1 MSTHSASLMFFPVAH
16 WGKTSDRMCF
26 MSYAILRTEKLK
38 TMGNIAASLSH
49 NYRLRPTPNADPT
62 RLKNNEHDLK
72 TARQV
77 MDGIKNR
84 LPEKTRKN
92 AVLAI
97 EYLITASPDWNG
109 WKNKEKDSE
118 FFDKAKEWLIKKHGA
133 ENVISTT
140 IHRDETTPHM
150 AVYVVPIDSKG
161 NLNAREFLGGR
172 AKLSKMQTD
181 FHDQV
186 KDLGLE
192 RGLEGSKAEHTTIKD
207 FYAEIQKPD
216 NEKYLIQKPPLKT
229 ITYNDSTIH
238 MLDGKP
244 LKDEKLQKYFGSLFD
259 EQHEYY
265 QKQSLKAQEALSV
278 KLSEQIIKTEKEA
291 EAHRN
296 AVKQIKK
303 LEKKI
308 DKMLDEFS
316 QIIEF
321 KELFP
326 NDYKEIEQ
334 SLKDR
339 IQDHKN
345 QLIRKR
351 EEDARFEAQLRAHR
365 EQLTKEQE
373 RQQAIEFRKTLES
386 DRKMQIEA
394 DRAHLRSKV
403 GECTTEPEKL
413 AYNAIQSKLDGVIRE
428 GANYT
433 VLLDNNEPTTNP
445 YAEILRLMYDREVYD
460 FKKKLEIILNQ
471 CADSKSKDY
480 DDTFRSW
487 GTRPSYYDNF
497 DSSAKYIVAIQSII
511 DDQVQEGGVLA
522 YEKANEVKRALSDV
536 LVGKCKNEYDVL
548 LVDEKSKERQRQ
560 YNESLELSNKNQ
572 LDNSLYFEEEKKK
585 GNDFEM

>member
-1 MSTHSASLMFFPVAH
+1 
-16 WGKTSDRMCF
+16 

-38 TMGNIAASLSH
+38 TIGNIAASLSH
-49 NYRLRPTPNADPT
+49 NYRNRPTPNADPYRT
-62 RLKNNEHDLK
+62 VNNEHDLK
-72 TARQV
+72 TAGQV

-84 LPEKTRKN
+84 LPEKTRSN
-92 AVLAI
+92 AVLCV
-97 EYLITASPDWNG
+97 EYLITMSPDWSG
-109 WKNKEKDSE
+109 LGTEKEAD
-118 FFDKAKEWLIKKHGA
+118 FFKRSVEWLKQRHGA
-133 ENVISTT
+133 ENVISTS
-140 IHRDETTPHM
+140 IHRDETTPHLV
-150 AVYVVPIDSKG
+150 AYVVPIDLEGK
-161 NLNAREFLGGR
+161 LNAREFLGGR

-207 FYAEIQKPD
+207 FYAEIQKPND
-216 NEKYLIQKPPLKT
+216 KKYLIQKPPLKT
-229 ITYNDSTIH
+229 VTYNESTIH
-238 MLDGKP
+238 ALDGKS
-244 LKDEKLQKYFGSLFD
+244 LKDEKIQKYFGSLFD

-365 EQLTKEQE
+365 QQLAKEQE
-373 RQQAIEFRKTLES
+373 RQQAIEFRNTLES

-394 DRAHLRSKV
+394 DRAYLRSKV

-413 AYNAIQSKLDGVIRE
+413 AYNAIQSKLEGVISE

-433 VLLDNNEPTTNP
+433 ALLDNNEPTTNP
-445 YAEILRLMYDREVYD
+445 YAEILRLMNDREVYD

-548 LVDEKSKERQRQ
+548 LSDEQTKERQRKYDEKVEQ
-560 YNESLELSNKNQ
+560 SNKNQ
-572 LDNSLYFEEEKKK
+572 IDKGVHFEQEK
-585 GNDFEM
+585 

>member
-1 MSTHSASLMFFPVAH
+1 MFFPVAH

-38 TMGNIAASLSH
+38 TIGNIAASLSH
-49 NYRLRPTPNADPT
+49 NYRNRPTPNADPYRT
-62 RLKNNEHDLK
+62 VNNEHDLK
-72 TARQV
+72 TAGQV
-77 MDGIKNR
+77 MDRVKNR
-84 LPEKTRKN
+84 LPEKTRSN
-92 AVLAI
+92 AVLCV
-97 EYLITASPDWNG
+97 EYLITMSPDWSG
-109 WKNKEKDSE
+109 LGTEKEAD
-118 FFDKAKEWLIKKHGA
+118 FFKRSIEWLKQRHGA
-133 ENVISTT
+133 ENVISTS
-140 IHRDETTPHM
+140 IHRDETTPHLV
-150 AVYVVPIDSKG
+150 AYVVPIDSQGK
-161 NLNAREFLGGR
+161 LNAREFLGGR

-216 NEKYLIQKPPLKT
+216 NEKYLIQKPALKT

-244 LKDEKLQKYFGSLFD
+244 LKDEKLQKYFESLFD

-265 QKQSLKAQEALSV
+265 QKQSLKAQESLSV

-316 QIIEF
+316 QVIEF
-321 KELFP
+321 KKLFP

-365 EQLTKEQE
+365 EQLAKEQE
-373 RQQAIEFRKTLES
+373 RQQAIEFRKVLEN
-386 DRKMQIEA
+386 DRRTQIEA
-394 DRAHLRSKV
+394 DRAHLWDKV

-413 AYNAIQSKLDGVIRE
+413 AYNAIQSKLEGVIRE

-433 VLLDNNEPTTNP
+433 ALLDNNEPTTNP
-445 YAEILRLMYDREVYD
+445 YAEILRLMNDREVYD

-511 DDQVQEGGVLA
+511 DDQVQEGGVWA

-548 LVDEKSKERQRQ
+548 LIDEKSKERQSK
-560 YNESLELSNKNQ
+560 YNESVELSNKNQ
-572 LDNSLYFEEEKKK
+572 LDSGVYFEEQKKK

>member
-1 MSTHSASLMFFPVAH
+1 MAH

-365 EQLTKEQE
+365 EQLAKEQE

>member
-1 MSTHSASLMFFPVAH
+1 MFFPVAH

-365 EQLTKEQE
+365 EQLAKEQE

>member
-1 MSTHSASLMFFPVAH
+1 MAH

-316 QIIEF
+316 QVIEF
-321 KELFP
+321 KKLFP

-365 EQLTKEQE
+365 EQLAKEQE

-548 LVDEKSKERQRQ
+548 LIDEKSKERQSK
-560 YNESLELSNKNQ
+560 YNETVELSNKNQ

>member
-1 MSTHSASLMFFPVAH
+1 
-16 WGKTSDRMCF
+16 
-26 MSYAILRTEKLK
+26 
-38 TMGNIAASLSH
+38 MGNIAASLSH
-49 NYRLRPTPNADPT
+49 NYRNRPTPNADPYRT
-62 RLKNNEHDLK
+62 VNNEHDLK
-72 TARQV
+72 TAGQV

-84 LPEKTRKN
+84 LPEKTRSN
-92 AVLAI
+92 AVLCV
-97 EYLITASPDWNG
+97 EYLITMSPDWSG
-109 WKNKEKDSE
+109 LGTEKEAN
-118 FFDKAKEWLIKKHGA
+118 FFKRSLEWLKQRHGA
-133 ENVISTT
+133 ENVISTS
-140 IHRDETTPHM
+140 IHRDETTPHLV
-150 AVYVVPIDSKG
+150 AYVVPIDSQGK
-161 NLNAREFLGGR
+161 LNAREFLGGR

-229 ITYNDSTIH
+229 ITYNDSAIH

-278 KLSEQIIKTEKEA
+278 KLSEQIIKTEKGA

-334 SLKDR
+334 SLKGR
-339 IQDHKN
+339 IEDHKN

-365 EQLTKEQE
+365 EQLAKEQE

-403 GECTTEPEKL
+403 GECTTKPEKL
-413 AYNAIQSKLDGVIRE
+413 AYNAIQSKLEGVIGE
-428 GANYT
+428 GANYPA
-433 VLLDNNEPTTNP
+433 LLDNNEPTTNP
-445 YAEILRLMYDREVYD
+445 YAEILRLMDDREAYD

-471 CADSKSKDY
+471 CADSKNKGY
-480 DDTFRSW
+480 DDTYNGW
-487 GTRPSYYDNF
+487 GTKPSYYDSF
-497 DSSAKYIVAIQSII
+497 DTSAKYIVAIQSII
-511 DDQVQEGGVLA
+511 DDQVQEGGSWS
-522 YEKANEVKRALSDV
+522 YEKASEVKSALSDV

-548 LVDEKSKERQRQ
+548 LIDEKSKERQRQ
-560 YNESLELSNKNQ
+560 YNESVELSNKKQ
-572 LDNSLYFEEEKKK
+572 LDNGVYFEQEKKR

>member
-1 MSTHSASLMFFPVAH
+1 MSKV
-16 WGKTSDRMCF
+16 
-26 MSYAILRTEKLK
+26 ILRTGKLK
-38 TMGNIAASLSH
+38 TIGNIASSLSH
-49 NYRLRPTPNADPT
+49 NYRTRPTPNADPSRT
-62 RLKNNEHDLK
+62 ANNQHDLK
-72 TARQV
+72 TAGQV
-77 MDGIKNR
+77 LDGIKNR
-84 LPEKTRKN
+84 LPEKTRSN
-92 AVLAI
+92 AVLCV
-97 EYLITASPDWNG
+97 EYLITMSPDWSG
-109 WKNKEKDSE
+109 LGTEREAD
-118 FFDKAKEWLIKKHGA
+118 FFKTSVEWLKQKHGA
-133 ENVISTT
+133 ENVISTS
-140 IHRDETTPHM
+140 IHRDETTPHLV
-150 AVYVVPIDSKG
+150 AYVVPIDSQGK
-161 NLNAREFLGGR
+161 LNAREFLGGR

-181 FHDQV
+181 FHNEV
-186 KDLGLE
+186 KHLGLE
-192 RGLEGSKAEHTTIKD
+192 RGLEGSKAEHTTIRE

-216 NEKYLIQKPPLKT
+216 DKKYLIQKPPLKT
-229 ITYNDSTIH
+229 VTYNESTIH
-238 MLDGKP
+238 ALDGKS
-244 LKDEKLQKYFGSLFD
+244 LKDEKIQKYFGSLFD

-365 EQLTKEQE
+365 EQLAKEQE
-373 RQQAIEFRKTLES
+373 RQQAIEFRKTLEN
-386 DRKMQIEA
+386 DRRTQIEA
-394 DRAHLRSKV
+394 DRAHLRNKV
-403 GECTTEPEKL
+403 GECTAETEKL
-413 AYNAIQSKLDGVIRE
+413 AYSAIQSKLEGVVRDGS
-428 GANYT
+428 NYAA
-433 VLLDNNEPTTNP
+433 LLDNNEPKTNP
-445 YAEILRLMYDREVYD
+445 YAEILRLMDDREAYD

-471 CADSKSKDY
+471 CAESKNKDY
-480 DDTFRSW
+480 DDTFNGW
-487 GTRPSYYDNF
+487 GTKPSYYDNF
-497 DSSAKYIVAIQSII
+497 DSSAKYIFAIQSII
-511 DDQVQEGGVLA
+511 DDQVQEGGAWA

-548 LVDEKSKERQRQ
+548 LSDEQTKERQRKYDEQ
-560 YNESLELSNKNQ
+560 VELSNKNQ
-572 LDNSLYFEEEKKK
+572 IDKGVHFEQEKKK

>member
-1 MSTHSASLMFFPVAH
+1 VAH

-291 EAHRN
+291 QAHKN
-296 AVKQIKK
+296 AVKEIKK

-316 QIIEF
+316 QVIEF

-365 EQLTKEQE
+365 EQLAKEQE

>member
-1 MSTHSASLMFFPVAH
+1 MSKV
-16 WGKTSDRMCF
+16 
-26 MSYAILRTEKLK
+26 ILRTGKLK
-38 TMGNIAASLSH
+38 TIGNIASSLSH
-49 NYRLRPTPNADPT
+49 NYRTRPTPNADPSRT
-62 RLKNNEHDLK
+62 ANNQHDLK
-72 TARQV
+72 TAGQV
-77 MDGIKNR
+77 LDGIKNR
-84 LPEKTRKN
+84 LPEKTRSN
-92 AVLAI
+92 AVLCV
-97 EYLITASPDWNG
+97 EYLITMSPDWSG
-109 WKNKEKDSE
+109 LGTDREAD
-118 FFDKAKEWLIKKHGA
+118 FFKTSVEWLKQKHGA
-133 ENVISTT
+133 ENVISTS
-140 IHRDETTPHM
+140 IHRDETTPHLV
-150 AVYVVPIDSKG
+150 AYVVPIDSQGK
-161 NLNAREFLGGR
+161 LNAREFLGGR

-181 FHDQV
+181 FHNEV
-186 KDLGLE
+186 KHLGLE
-192 RGLEGSKAEHTTIKD
+192 RGLEGSKAEHTTIRE

-216 NEKYLIQKPPLKT
+216 DKKYLIQKPPLKT
-229 ITYNDSTIH
+229 VTYNESTIH
-238 MLDGKP
+238 ALDGKS
-244 LKDEKLQKYFGSLFD
+244 LKDEKIQKYFGSLFD

-321 KELFP
+321 KELFS

-365 EQLTKEQE
+365 EQLAKEQE
-373 RQQAIEFRKTLES
+373 RQQAIEFRKTLEN
-386 DRKMQIEA
+386 DRRTQIEA
-394 DRAHLRSKV
+394 DRAHLRNKV
-403 GECTTEPEKL
+403 GECTAETEKL
-413 AYNAIQSKLDGVIRE
+413 AYSAIQSKLEGVVRDGS
-428 GANYT
+428 NYAA
-433 VLLDNNEPTTNP
+433 LLDNNEPKTNP
-445 YAEILRLMYDREVYD
+445 YAEILRLMDDREAYD

-471 CADSKSKDY
+471 CAESKNKDY
-480 DDTFRSW
+480 DDTFNGW
-487 GTRPSYYDNF
+487 GTKPSYYDNF

-511 DDQVQEGGVLA
+511 DDQVQEGGAWA

-548 LVDEKSKERQRQ
+548 LSDEQTKERQRKYDEQ
-560 YNESLELSNKNQ
+560 VELSNKNQ
-572 LDNSLYFEEEKKK
+572 IDKGVHFEQEKKK

>member
-1 MSTHSASLMFFPVAH
+1 MCYMSKV
-16 WGKTSDRMCF
+16 
-26 MSYAILRTEKLK
+26 ILRTEKLK
-38 TMGNIAASLSH
+38 TIGNIASSLSH
-49 NYRLRPTPNADPT
+49 NYRTRPTPNADPSRT
-62 RLKNNEHDLK
+62 VNNQHDLK
-72 TARQV
+72 TAGQV
-77 MDGIKNR
+77 LDGIKNR
-84 LPEKTRKN
+84 LPEKTRSN
-92 AVLAI
+92 AVLCV
-97 EYLITASPDWNG
+97 EYLITMSPDWSG
-109 WKNKEKDSE
+109 LGTEKEAD
-118 FFDKAKEWLIKKHGA
+118 FFKKSVEWLKQKHGA
-133 ENVISTT
+133 ENVISTS
-140 IHRDETTPHM
+140 IHRDETTPHLV
-150 AVYVVPIDSKG
+150 AYVVPIDSQGK
-161 NLNAREFLGGR
+161 LNAREFLGGR

-181 FHDQV
+181 FHNEV
-186 KDLGLE
+186 KHLGLE
-192 RGLEGSKAEHTTIKD
+192 RGLEGSKAEHTTIRE

-216 NEKYLIQKPPLKT
+216 DKKYLIQKPPLKT
-229 ITYNDSTIH
+229 VTYNESTIH
-238 MLDGKP
+238 ALDGKS
-244 LKDEKLQKYFGSLFD
+244 LKDEKIQKYFGSLFD

-321 KELFP
+321 KQLFP

-365 EQLTKEQE
+365 QQLAKEQE
-373 RQQAIEFRKTLES
+373 RQQAIEFRNTLES

-403 GECTTEPEKL
+403 GECTAEPEKL
-413 AYNAIQSKLDGVIRE
+413 AYNAIQSKLEGVIRE

-433 VLLDNNEPTTNP
+433 ALLDNNEPTTNP
-445 YAEILRLMYDREVYD
+445 YAEILRLMNDREVYD

-511 DDQVQEGGVLA
+511 DDQVQEGGVWA

>member
-1 MSTHSASLMFFPVAH
+1 
-16 WGKTSDRMCF
+16 

-38 TMGNIAASLSH
+38 TIGNIAASLSH
-49 NYRLRPTPNADPT
+49 NYRNRPTPNADPYRT
-62 RLKNNEHDLK
+62 VNNEHDLK
-72 TARQV
+72 TAGQV

-84 LPEKTRKN
+84 LPEKTRSN
-92 AVLAI
+92 AVLCV
-97 EYLITASPDWNG
+97 EYLITMSPDWSG
-109 WKNKEKDSE
+109 LGTEKEAD
-118 FFDKAKEWLIKKHGA
+118 FFKRSVEWLKQRHGA
-133 ENVISTT
+133 ENVISTS
-140 IHRDETTPHM
+140 IHRDETTPHLV
-150 AVYVVPIDSKG
+150 AYVVPIDLEGK
-161 NLNAREFLGGR
+161 LNAREFLGGR

-181 FHDQV
+181 FHNEV
-186 KDLGLE
+186 KNLGLE
-192 RGLEGSKAEHTTIKD
+192 RGLEGSKAEHTTIRE

-216 NEKYLIQKPPLKT
+216 DKKYLIQKPPLKT
-229 ITYNDSTIH
+229 VTYNESTIH
-238 MLDGKP
+238 ALDGKS
-244 LKDEKLQKYFGSLFD
+244 LKDEKIQKYFGSLFD

-278 KLSEQIIKTEKEA
+278 KLSEQIIKTEKEV

-321 KELFP
+321 KQLFP

-365 EQLTKEQE
+365 EQLAKEQE
-373 RQQAIEFRKTLES
+373 RQQAIEFRKVLEN
-386 DRKMQIEA
+386 DRRTQIEA
-394 DRAHLRSKV
+394 DRAHLWDKV

-413 AYNAIQSKLDGVIRE
+413 AYNAIQSKLEGVIRE

-433 VLLDNNEPTTNP
+433 ALLDNNEPTTNP
-445 YAEILRLMYDREVYD
+445 YAEILRLMNDRGVYD

-511 DDQVQEGGVLA
+511 DDQVQEGGVWA

-548 LVDEKSKERQRQ
+548 LIDEKSKERQSK
-560 YNESLELSNKNQ
+560 YNESVELSNKNQ
-572 LDNSLYFEEEKKK
+572 LDNVLYFEEQKKK

>member
-1 MSTHSASLMFFPVAH
+1 MSKV
-16 WGKTSDRMCF
+16 
-26 MSYAILRTEKLK
+26 ILRTEKLK
-38 TMGNIAASLSH
+38 TIGNIASSLSH
-49 NYRLRPTPNADPT
+49 NYRTRPTPNADPSRT
-62 RLKNNEHDLK
+62 VNNQHDLK
-72 TARQV
+72 TAGQV
-77 MDGIKNR
+77 LDGIKNR
-84 LPEKTRKN
+84 LPEKTRSN
-92 AVLAI
+92 AVLCV
-97 EYLITASPDWNG
+97 EYLITMSPDWSG
-109 WKNKEKDSE
+109 LGTEKEAD
-118 FFDKAKEWLIKKHGA
+118 FFKTSVEWLKQKHGA
-133 ENVISTT
+133 ENVISTS
-140 IHRDETTPHM
+140 IHRDETTPHLV
-150 AVYVVPIDSKG
+150 AYVVPIDSQGK
-161 NLNAREFLGGR
+161 LNAREFLGGR

-181 FHDQV
+181 FHNEV
-186 KDLGLE
+186 KHLGLE
-192 RGLEGSKAEHTTIKD
+192 RGLEGSKAEHTTIRE

-216 NEKYLIQKPPLKT
+216 DKKYLIQKPPLKT
-229 ITYNDSTIH
+229 VTYNESTIH
-238 MLDGKP
+238 ALDGKS
-244 LKDEKLQKYFGSLFD
+244 LKDEKIQKYFGSLFD

-321 KELFP
+321 KDLFP

-365 EQLTKEQE
+365 EQLAKEQE
-373 RQQAIEFRKTLES
+373 RQQAIEFRKTLEN
-386 DRKMQIEA
+386 DRRTQIEA
-394 DRAHLRSKV
+394 DRAHLRNKV
-403 GECTTEPEKL
+403 GECTAETEKL
-413 AYNAIQSKLDGVIRE
+413 AYSAIQSKLEGVVRDGS
-428 GANYT
+428 NYAA
-433 VLLDNNEPTTNP
+433 LLDNNEPKTNP
-445 YAEILRLMYDREVYD
+445 YAEILRLMDDREAYD

-471 CADSKSKDY
+471 CAESKNKDY
-480 DDTFRSW
+480 DDTFNGW
-487 GTRPSYYDNF
+487 GTKPSYYDNF

-511 DDQVQEGGVLA
+511 DDQVQEGGAWA

-548 LVDEKSKERQRQ
+548 LSDEQTKERQRKYDEQ
-560 YNESLELSNKNQ
+560 VELSNKNQ
-572 LDNSLYFEEEKKK
+572 IDKGVHFEQEKKK

>member
-1 MSTHSASLMFFPVAH
+1 
-16 WGKTSDRMCF
+16 

-49 NYRLRPTPNADPT
+49 NYRNRPTPNADPYRT
-62 RLKNNEHDLK
+62 INNEHDLK
-72 TARQV
+72 TAGQV

-84 LPEKTRKN
+84 LPEKTRSN
-92 AVLAI
+92 AVLCV
-97 EYLITASPDWNG
+97 EYLITMSPDWSG
-109 WKNKEKDSE
+109 LGTEKEAD
-118 FFDKAKEWLIKKHGA
+118 FFKRSLEWLKQRHGA
-133 ENVISTT
+133 ENVISTS
-140 IHRDETTPHM
+140 IHRDETTPHLV
-150 AVYVVPIDSKG
+150 AYVVPIDSQGK
-161 NLNAREFLGGR
+161 LNAREFLGGR

-229 ITYNDSTIH
+229 ITYNDSAIH

-291 EAHRN
+291 EAHRS

-351 EEDARFEAQLRAHR
+351 EEDERFEAQLRAHR
-365 EQLTKEQE
+365 EQLAKEQE

-403 GECTTEPEKL
+403 GECTTKPEKL
-413 AYNAIQSKLDGVIRE
+413 AYNAIQSKLEGVIGE
-428 GANYT
+428 GANYPA
-433 VLLDNNEPTTNP
+433 LLDNNEPTTNP
-445 YAEILRLMYDREVYD
+445 YAEILRLMDDREAYD

-471 CADSKSKDY
+471 CADSKNKGY
-480 DDTFRSW
+480 DDTYNGW
-487 GTRPSYYDNF
+487 GTKPSYYDSF
-497 DSSAKYIVAIQSII
+497 DTSAKYIVAIQSII
-511 DDQVQEGGVLA
+511 DDQVQEGGSWS
-522 YEKANEVKRALSDV
+522 YEKASEVKRALSDV

-548 LVDEKSKERQRQ
+548 LIDEKSKERQRQ
-560 YNESLELSNKNQ
+560 YNESVELSNKNQ
-572 LDNSLYFEEEKKK
+572 LDNSLYFEEKKKK

>member
-1 MSTHSASLMFFPVAH
+1 
-16 WGKTSDRMCF
+16 MCF

-49 NYRLRPTPNADPT
+49 NYRNRPTPNADPYRT
-62 RLKNNEHDLK
+62 VNNEHDLK
-72 TARQV
+72 TAGQV

-181 FHDQV
+181 FYNEV
-186 KDLGLE
+186 KHLGLK

-216 NEKYLIQKPPLKT
+216 NEKYLIQKPHLKT
-229 ITYNDSTIH
+229 ITYNDSAIH

-291 EAHRN
+291 QAHKN
-296 AVKQIKK
+296 AVKEIKK

-316 QIIEF
+316 QVIEF

-365 EQLTKEQE
+365 EQLAKEQE

>member
-1 MSTHSASLMFFPVAH
+1 MAH

-365 EQLTKEQE
+365 EQLAKEQE

-511 DDQVQEGGVLA
+511 DDQVQEGGVWA

-548 LVDEKSKERQRQ
+548 LIDEKSKERQSK
-560 YNESLELSNKNQ
+560 YNESVELSNKNQ
-572 LDNSLYFEEEKKK
+572 LDSGVYFEEQKKK

>member
-1 MSTHSASLMFFPVAH
+1 MFFPVAH

-49 NYRLRPTPNADPT
+49 NYRNRPTPNADPYRT
-62 RLKNNEHDLK
+62 VNNEHDLK
-72 TARQV
+72 TAGQV

-84 LPEKTRKN
+84 LPEKTRSN
-92 AVLAI
+92 AVLCV
-97 EYLITASPDWNG
+97 EYLITMSPDWSG
-109 WKNKEKDSE
+109 LGTEKEAD
-118 FFDKAKEWLIKKHGA
+118 FFKRSLEWLKQRHGA
-133 ENVISTT
+133 ENVISTS
-140 IHRDETTPHM
+140 IHRDETTPHLV
-150 AVYVVPIDSKG
+150 AYVVPIDSQGK
-161 NLNAREFLGGR
+161 LNAREFLGGR

-229 ITYNDSTIH
+229 ITYNDSAIH

-334 SLKDR
+334 SLKNR

-365 EQLTKEQE
+365 EQLAKEQE

-403 GECTTEPEKL
+403 GECTTKPEKL
-413 AYNAIQSKLDGVIRE
+413 AYNAIQSKLEGVIGE
-428 GANYT
+428 GANYPA
-433 VLLDNNEPTTNP
+433 LLDNNEPTTNP
-445 YAEILRLMYDREVYD
+445 YAEILRLMDDREAYD

-471 CADSKSKDY
+471 CADSKNKGY
-480 DDTFRSW
+480 DDTYNGW
-487 GTRPSYYDNF
+487 GTKPSYYDSF
-497 DSSAKYIVAIQSII
+497 DTSAKYIVAIQSII
-511 DDQVQEGGVLA
+511 DDQVQEGGSWS
-522 YEKANEVKRALSDV
+522 YEKASEVKSALSDV

-548 LVDEKSKERQRQ
+548 LIDEKSKERQRQ
-560 YNESLELSNKNQ
+560 YNESVELSNKKQ
-572 LDNSLYFEEEKKK
+572 LDNGVYFEQEKKR

>member
-1 MSTHSASLMFFPVAH
+1 
-16 WGKTSDRMCF
+16 

-38 TMGNIAASLSH
+38 TIGNIAASLSH
-49 NYRLRPTPNADPT
+49 NYRNRPTPNADPYRT
-62 RLKNNEHDLK
+62 VNNEHDLK
-72 TARQV
+72 TAGQV

-84 LPEKTRKN
+84 LPEKTRSN
-92 AVLAI
+92 AVLCV
-97 EYLITASPDWNG
+97 EYLITMSPDWSG
-109 WKNKEKDSE
+109 LGTEKEAD
-118 FFDKAKEWLIKKHGA
+118 FFKRSVEWLKQRHGA
-133 ENVISTT
+133 ENVISTS
-140 IHRDETTPHM
+140 IHRDETTPHLV
-150 AVYVVPIDSKG
+150 AYVVPIDLEGK
-161 NLNAREFLGGR
+161 LNAREFLGGR

-207 FYAEIQKPD
+207 FYAEIQKPND
-216 NEKYLIQKPPLKT
+216 KKYLIQKPPLKT
-229 ITYNDSTIH
+229 VTYNESTIH
-238 MLDGKP
+238 ALDGKS
-244 LKDEKLQKYFGSLFD
+244 LKDEKIQKYFGSLFD

-365 EQLTKEQE
+365 QQLAKEQE
-373 RQQAIEFRKTLES
+373 RQQAIEFRNTLES

-394 DRAHLRSKV
+394 DRAYLRSKV

-413 AYNAIQSKLDGVIRE
+413 AYNAIQSKLEGVISE

-433 VLLDNNEPTTNP
+433 ALLDNNEPTTNP
-445 YAEILRLMYDREVYD
+445 YAEILRLMNDREVYD

-548 LVDEKSKERQRQ
+548 LSDEQTKERQRKYDEKVEQ
-560 YNESLELSNKNQ
+560 SNKNQ
-572 LDNSLYFEEEKKK
+572 IDKGVHFEQEKKK

>member
-1 MSTHSASLMFFPVAH
+1 
-16 WGKTSDRMCF
+16 
-26 MSYAILRTEKLK
+26 
-38 TMGNIAASLSH
+38 MGNIAASLSH
-49 NYRLRPTPNADPT
+49 TYRTRPTHNADPNRT
-62 RLKNNEHDLK
+62 VNNEHDLK
-72 TARQV
+72 TAGQV

-365 EQLTKEQE
+365 EQLAKEQE

-445 YAEILRLMYDREVYD
+445 YAEILRPMYDREVYD

>member
-1 MSTHSASLMFFPVAH
+1 MFFPVAH

>member
-1 MSTHSASLMFFPVAH
+1 M
-16 WGKTSDRMCF
+16 
-26 MSYAILRTEKLK
+26 
-38 TMGNIAASLSH
+38 
-49 NYRLRPTPNADPT
+49 
-62 RLKNNEHDLK
+62 
-72 TARQV
+72 
-77 MDGIKNR
+77 
-84 LPEKTRKN
+84 
-92 AVLAI
+92 
-97 EYLITASPDWNG
+97 
-109 WKNKEKDSE
+109 
-118 FFDKAKEWLIKKHGA
+118 IKKHGA

-365 EQLTKEQE
+365 EQLAKEQE

-413 AYNAIQSKLDGVIRE
+413 AYNAIQSKLDGVIRD
-428 GANYT
+428 ANYT

>member
-1 MSTHSASLMFFPVAH
+1 
-16 WGKTSDRMCF
+16 

-365 EQLTKEQE
+365 EQLAKEQE

>member
-1 MSTHSASLMFFPVAH
+1 MAH

-49 NYRLRPTPNADPT
+49 NYRNRPTPNADPYRT
-62 RLKNNEHDLK
+62 VNNDHDLK
-72 TARQV
+72 TAGQV

-84 LPEKTRKN
+84 LPEKTRSN
-92 AVLAI
+92 AVLCV
-97 EYLITASPDWNG
+97 EYLITMSPDWLG
-109 WKNKEKDSE
+109 LGTEKEAD
-118 FFDKAKEWLIKKHGA
+118 FFKRSLEWLKQRHGA
-133 ENVISTT
+133 ENVISTS
-140 IHRDETTPHM
+140 IHRDETTPHLV
-150 AVYVVPIDSKG
+150 AYVVPIDSQGK
-161 NLNAREFLGGR
+161 LNAREFLGGR

-216 NEKYLIQKPPLKT
+216 DKKYLINKAPLKT
-229 ITYNDSTIH
+229 VTYDESTLHI
-238 MLDGKP
+238 LDGKS
-244 LKDEKLQKYFGSLFD
+244 LKDEKIQKYFGSLFD

-345 QLIRKR
+345 QLVRKR

-365 EQLTKEQE
+365 EQLVKEQE

-403 GECTTEPEKL
+403 GECTIEPEIL
-413 AYNAIQSKLDGVIRE
+413 AYNAIQSKLEGVIRE
-428 GANYT
+428 GANYIA
-433 VLLDNNEPTTNP
+433 LLDNNEPTTNP
-445 YAEILRLMYDREVYD
+445 YAEMLRLMDDREAYD
-460 FKKKLEIILNQ
+460 FKKKLEIILSR
-471 CADSKSKDY
+471 CEESKSKDY
-480 DDTFRSW
+480 DDTFNGW

-511 DDQVQEGGVLA
+511 DDQVQEGGAWA
-522 YEKANEVKRALSDV
+522 YESANDVKRALSDV

-548 LVDEKSKERQRQ
+548 LIDEKSKERQRK
-560 YNESLELSNKNQ
+560 YNESLKLYNKNQ
-572 LDNSLYFEEEKKK
+572 LDNGFDFEEQKKK

>member
-1 MSTHSASLMFFPVAH
+1 
-16 WGKTSDRMCF
+16 
-26 MSYAILRTEKLK
+26 
-38 TMGNIAASLSH
+38 MGNIAASLSH
-49 NYRLRPTPNADPT
+49 NYRNRPTPNADPYRT
-62 RLKNNEHDLK
+62 VNNEHDLK
-72 TARQV
+72 TAGQV

-84 LPEKTRKN
+84 LPEKIRSN
-92 AVLAI
+92 AVLCV
-97 EYLITASPDWNG
+97 EYLITASPDWAG
-109 WKNKEKDSE
+109 WKDKKQEAD
-118 FFDKAKEWLIKKHGA
+118 FFKRSLEWLKQRHGA
-133 ENVISTT
+133 ENVISTS
-140 IHRDETTPHM
+140 IHRDETTPHLV
-150 AVYVVPIDSKG
+150 AYVVPIDSQGK
-161 NLNAREFLGGR
+161 LNAREFLGGR

-229 ITYNDSTIH
+229 ITYNDSAIH

-365 EQLTKEQE
+365 EQLAKEQE

-394 DRAHLRSKV
+394 DRAHLRYKV

-413 AYNAIQSKLDGVIRE
+413 AYNAIQSKLEGVIRE

-445 YAEILRLMYDREVYD
+445 YAEILRLMDDREAYD

-471 CADSKSKDY
+471 CADSKSKGY
-480 DDTFRSW
+480 DDTYNGW
-487 GTRPSYYDNF
+487 GTKPSYYDSF
-497 DSSAKYIVAIQSII
+497 DTSAKYIVAIQSII
-511 DDQVQEGGVLA
+511 DDQVQKGGSWS
-522 YEKANEVKRALSDV
+522 YEKASKVKSALSDV
-536 LVGKCKNEYDVL
+536 LVGKSKNEYDVL
-548 LVDEKSKERQRQ
+548 LIDEKSKERQRQ
-560 YNESLELSNKNQ
+560 YNESVELSNKNQ
-572 LDNSLYFEEEKKK
+572 LDNSLYFEQKKKK

>member
-1 MSTHSASLMFFPVAH
+1 MAH

-49 NYRLRPTPNADPT
+49 NYRNRPTPNADPYRT
-62 RLKNNEHDLK
+62 VNNEHDLK
-72 TARQV
+72 TAGQV

-84 LPEKTRKN
+84 LPEKTRSN
-92 AVLAI
+92 AVLCV
-97 EYLITASPDWNG
+97 EYLITMSPDWSG
-109 WKNKEKDSE
+109 LGTEKEAD
-118 FFDKAKEWLIKKHGA
+118 FFKRSLEWLKQRHGA
-133 ENVISTT
+133 ENVISTS
-140 IHRDETTPHM
+140 IHRDETTPHLV
-150 AVYVVPIDSKG
+150 AYVVPIDSQGK
-161 NLNAREFLGGR
+161 LNAREFLGGR

-229 ITYNDSTIH
+229 ITYNDSAIH

-365 EQLTKEQE
+365 EQLAKEQE

-403 GECTTEPEKL
+403 GECTTKPEKL
-413 AYNAIQSKLDGVIRE
+413 AYNAIQSKLEGVIGE
-428 GANYT
+428 GANYPA
-433 VLLDNNEPTTNP
+433 LLDNNEPTTNP
-445 YAEILRLMYDREVYD
+445 YAEILRLMDDREAYD

-471 CADSKSKDY
+471 CADSKNKGY
-480 DDTFRSW
+480 DDTYNGW
-487 GTRPSYYDNF
+487 GTKPSYYDSF
-497 DSSAKYIVAIQSII
+497 DTSAKYIVAIQSII
-511 DDQVQEGGVLA
+511 DDQVQEGGSWS
-522 YEKANEVKRALSDV
+522 YEKASEVKSALSDV

-548 LVDEKSKERQRQ
+548 LIDEKSKERQRQ
-560 YNESLELSNKNQ
+560 YNESVELSNKKQ
-572 LDNSLYFEEEKKK
+572 LDNGVYFEQEKKR

>member
-1 MSTHSASLMFFPVAH
+1 MFFPVAH

-38 TMGNIAASLSH
+38 TIGNIAASLSH
-49 NYRLRPTPNADPT
+49 NYRNRPTPNADPYRT
-62 RLKNNEHDLK
+62 VNNEHDLK
-72 TARQV
+72 TAGQV
-77 MDGIKNR
+77 MDRVKNR
-84 LPEKTRKN
+84 LPEKTRSN
-92 AVLAI
+92 AVLCV
-97 EYLITASPDWNG
+97 EYLITMSPDWSG
-109 WKNKEKDSE
+109 LGTEKEAD
-118 FFDKAKEWLIKKHGA
+118 FFKRSIEWLKQRHGA
-133 ENVISTT
+133 ENVISTS
-140 IHRDETTPHM
+140 IHRDETTPHLV
-150 AVYVVPIDSKG
+150 AYVVPIDSQGK
-161 NLNAREFLGGR
+161 LNAREFLGGR

-216 NEKYLIQKPPLKT
+216 NEKYLIQKPALKT

-265 QKQSLKAQEALSV
+265 QKQSLKAQESLSV

-316 QIIEF
+316 QVIEF
-321 KELFP
+321 KKLFP

-365 EQLTKEQE
+365 EQLAKEQE
-373 RQQAIEFRKTLES
+373 RQQAIEFRKVLEN
-386 DRKMQIEA
+386 DRRTQIDA
-394 DRAHLRSKV
+394 DRAHLWDKV

-413 AYNAIQSKLDGVIRE
+413 AYNAIQSKLEGVIRE

-433 VLLDNNEPTTNP
+433 ALLDNNEPTTNP
-445 YAEILRLMYDREVYD
+445 YAEILRLMNDREVYD

-511 DDQVQEGGVLA
+511 DDQVQEGGVWA

-548 LVDEKSKERQRQ
+548 LIDEKSKERQSK
-560 YNESLELSNKNQ
+560 YNESVELSNKNQ
-572 LDNSLYFEEEKKK
+572 LDSGVYFEEQKKK

>member
-1 MSTHSASLMFFPVAH
+1 MCYMSKV
-16 WGKTSDRMCF
+16 
-26 MSYAILRTEKLK
+26 ILRTEKLK
-38 TMGNIAASLSH
+38 TIGNIASSLSH
-49 NYRLRPTPNADPT
+49 NYRTRPTPNADPSRT
-62 RLKNNEHDLK
+62 VNNQHDLK
-72 TARQV
+72 TAGQV
-77 MDGIKNR
+77 LDGIKNR
-84 LPEKTRKN
+84 LPEKTRSN
-92 AVLAI
+92 AVLCV
-97 EYLITASPDWNG
+97 EYLITMSPDWSG
-109 WKNKEKDSE
+109 LGTEKEAD
-118 FFDKAKEWLIKKHGA
+118 FFKKSVEWLKQKHGA
-133 ENVISTT
+133 ENVISTS
-140 IHRDETTPHM
+140 IHRDETTPHLV
-150 AVYVVPIDSKG
+150 AYVVPIDSQGK
-161 NLNAREFLGGR
+161 LNAREFLGGR

-181 FHDQV
+181 FHNEV
-186 KDLGLE
+186 KHLGLE
-192 RGLEGSKAEHTTIKD
+192 RGLEGSKAEHTTIRE

-216 NEKYLIQKPPLKT
+216 DKKYLIQKPPLKT
-229 ITYNDSTIH
+229 VTYNESTIH
-238 MLDGKP
+238 ALDGKS
-244 LKDEKLQKYFGSLFD
+244 LKDEKIQKYFGSLFD

-321 KELFP
+321 KQLFP

-365 EQLTKEQE
+365 QQLAKEQE
-373 RQQAIEFRKTLES
+373 RQQAIEFRNTLES

-403 GECTTEPEKL
+403 GECTAEPEKL
-413 AYNAIQSKLDGVIRE
+413 AYNAIQSKLEGVIRE

-433 VLLDNNEPTTNP
+433 ALLDNNEPTTNP
-445 YAEILRLMYDREVYD
+445 YAEILRLMNDREVYD

-511 DDQVQEGGVLA
+511 DDQVQEGGVWA

-548 LVDEKSKERQRQ
+548 LIDEKSKERQSK
-560 YNESLELSNKNQ
+560 YNESVELSNKNQ
-572 LDNSLYFEEEKKK
+572 LDNVLYFEEQKKN

>member
-1 MSTHSASLMFFPVAH
+1 
-16 WGKTSDRMCF
+16 

-49 NYRLRPTPNADPT
+49 NYRNRPTPNADPYRT
-62 RLKNNEHDLK
+62 VNNEHDLK
-72 TARQV
+72 TAGQV

-84 LPEKTRKN
+84 LPEKTRSN
-92 AVLAI
+92 AVLCV
-97 EYLITASPDWNG
+97 EYLITMSPDWSG
-109 WKNKEKDSE
+109 LGTEKEAD
-118 FFDKAKEWLIKKHGA
+118 FFKRSLEWLKQRHGA
-133 ENVISTT
+133 ENVISTS
-140 IHRDETTPHM
+140 IHRDETTPHLV
-150 AVYVVPIDSKG
+150 AYVVPIDSQGK
-161 NLNAREFLGGR
+161 LNAREFLGGR

-229 ITYNDSTIH
+229 ITYNDSAIH

-365 EQLTKEQE
+365 EQLAKEQE

-403 GECTTEPEKL
+403 GECTTKPEKL
-413 AYNAIQSKLDGVIRE
+413 AYNAIQSKLEGVIGE
-428 GANYT
+428 GANYPA
-433 VLLDNNEPTTNP
+433 LLDNNEPTTNP
-445 YAEILRLMYDREVYD
+445 YAEILRLMDDREAYD

-471 CADSKSKDY
+471 CADSKNKGY
-480 DDTFRSW
+480 DDTYNGW
-487 GTRPSYYDNF
+487 GTKPSYYDSF
-497 DSSAKYIVAIQSII
+497 DTSAKYIVAIQSII
-511 DDQVQEGGVLA
+511 DDQVQEGGSWS
-522 YEKANEVKRALSDV
+522 YEKASEVKRALSDV

-548 LVDEKSKERQRQ
+548 LIDEKSKERQRQ
-560 YNESLELSNKNQ
+560 YNESVELSNKKQ
-572 LDNSLYFEEEKKK
+572 LDNGVYFEQEKKR

>member
-365 EQLTKEQE
+365 EQLAKEQE

-511 DDQVQEGGVLA
+511 DDQVQEGGVWA

-548 LVDEKSKERQRQ
+548 LIDEKSKERQSK
-560 YNESLELSNKNQ
+560 YNESVELSNKNQ
-572 LDNSLYFEEEKKK
+572 LDSGVYFEEQKKK

>member
-1 MSTHSASLMFFPVAH
+1 MFFPVAH

-365 EQLTKEQE
+365 EQLAKEQE

-572 LDNSLYFEEEKKK
+572 LDNSFYFEEEKKK

>member
-1 MSTHSASLMFFPVAH
+1 MAH

-49 NYRLRPTPNADPT
+49 NYRNRPTPNADPYRT
-62 RLKNNEHDLK
+62 VNNEHDLK
-72 TARQV
+72 TAGQV

-84 LPEKTRKN
+84 LPEKTRSN
-92 AVLAI
+92 AVLCV
-97 EYLITASPDWNG
+97 EYLITMSPDWLG
-109 WKNKEKDSE
+109 LGTEKEAD
-118 FFDKAKEWLIKKHGA
+118 FFKRSLEWLKQRHGA
-133 ENVISTT
+133 ENVISTS
-140 IHRDETTPHM
+140 IHRDETTPHLV
-150 AVYVVPIDSKG
+150 AYVVPIDLEGK
-161 NLNAREFLGGR
+161 LNAREFLGGR
-172 AKLSKMQTD
+172 SKLSKMQTD
-181 FHDQV
+181 FYNEV
-186 KDLGLE
+186 KHLGLE

-229 ITYNDSTIH
+229 ITYNDSAIH

-351 EEDARFEAQLRAHR
+351 EEDARFEAQLRAQR
-365 EQLTKEQE
+365 EQLAKEQE

-394 DRAHLRSKV
+394 DRAHLRDKV

-413 AYNAIQSKLDGVIRE
+413 AYSAIQRKLEGVIRE

-445 YAEILRLMYDREVYD
+445 YAEILRLMGDREVYD

-548 LVDEKSKERQRQ
+548 LIDEKSKERQRQ

>member
-1 MSTHSASLMFFPVAH
+1 MAH

-150 AVYVVPIDSKG
+150 VVYVVPIDSKG

-229 ITYNDSTIH
+229 ITYNDSAIH

-365 EQLTKEQE
+365 EQLAKEQA

-413 AYNAIQSKLDGVIRE
+413 AYNAIQSKLEGVIRE

-445 YAEILRLMYDREVYD
+445 YAEILRLMTDRETYD
-460 FKKKLEIILNQ
+460 FKKKLEIILSQ
-471 CADSKSKDY
+471 CEESKSKDY

-511 DDQVQEGGVLA
+511 DDQVQEGGAWA

-548 LVDEKSKERQRQ
+548 LIDEKSKERQRQ
-560 YNESLELSNKNQ
+560 YNEQVELSKKNQ
-572 LDNSLYFEEEKKK
+572 KDKGVYFEQEKKK